1 MRKILLF
8 AFMQLCCLGLFAQT
22 SIETAQ
28 DLVPGVNTCD
38 VTDATGY
45 VTVYFK
51 YTVPAE
57 SGQLVTVGAASSSLS
72 FTMSE
77 DGTYNTQIVGISS
90 YTSTS
95 VEMVFPVEA
104 GQTVYLAVA
113 GYNVTQFEFTMSAE
127 NAEIDGGATCDAP
140 IAIVDEARTFIPSHY
155 DNSTYSS
162 TTYLS
167 YACPE
172 DGVLEMLFSSYVQ
185 SVSVSEG
192 CDGVATTVSISY
204 GSGSSYTGKVQVE
217 GGKNYILAIKTSSS
231 SPMFATFTLT
241 HPTVGASC
249 DMPFGG
255 VDEGNVLPAA
265 AGTYWYSYTATQ
277 TGYVQLSSTSSLPGG
292 SVSVYSSCG
301 GYSTAS
307 VDGCFL
313 LRFSVYSGTTYLIC
327 IEKTEATASDETF
340 DITCN
345 AESAGDSF
353 NNPIEIE
360 IGTTTVPEYNGNYYY
375 QVTVP
380 GEGSKFLKVTT
391 DAKFYSPTTQVAI
404 MPAANQY
411 SRLAVG
417 TNDVKAEVTAGES
430 YIICWTL
437 DEDINGF
444 GFTVSIEDIA
454 QGEVASNPIQA
465 VLGSNA
471 LAAGND
477 KYYTYTAT
485 QDGWLKVTPDDITTE
500 VSFPVVSGTYVS
512 YRTAVIDGFSTKT
525 EIQAGES
532 YLIMFSGMLMDGTFT
547 LEEADYAAGES
558 KETAIEVEG
567 NTAVIPERAQ
577 TFWYRYTAS
586 QEGMLTISANI
597 DYVMS
602 SSYKYPSVGVYR
614 ENDNYPTTI
623 MQSSSEG
630 TQFIGSFAAAENEV
644 FYVEVTMVT
653 AQSDKSLTFEIR
665 DFEPGET
672 SAYPIELTEGDNEL
686 IAASR
691 LNPVWYG
698 AYFNEGEV
706 TISSTDYFVMT
717 LYKADDLNTSLAS
730 ANYVYGEAPDYI
742 GSYELNYTVIEAGSY
757 LMKVEQAYAGDTI
770 HVSAAIETG
779 IDDIEAAS
787 GSVIPGAR
795 MVIVTPDTPDA
806 FVAVYNMSGQLIKA
820 ATISECTEIP
830 LEKGLYIVTVNGHA
844 VKVVVHE

>member
-1 MRKILLF
+1 MRKFLLF
-8 AFMQLCCLGLFAQT
+8 AFMQLCCWGLFAQT

-28 DLVPGVNTCD
+28 DLVPGENTCD

-57 SGQLVTVGAASSSLS
+57 SSQLVTVSAASSSLS

-90 YTSTS
+90 YTPTS
-95 VEMVFPVEA
+95 VERVFPVEA

-113 GYNVTQFEFTMSAE
+113 DYNVTHFEFTMSAE
-127 NAEIDGGATCDAP
+127 NAEIDGGATCDDP
-140 IAIVDEARTFIPSHY
+140 IAIADGVRTFIPSHY
-155 DNSTYSS
+155 DSSTYSS

-192 CDGVATTVSISY
+192 CDGVATTVSTSY
-204 GSGSSYTGKVQVE
+204 SSGSSYTGKVQVE
-217 GGKNYILAIKTSSS
+217 GGKNYIFAIKTSSS

-249 DMPFGG
+249 DMPFTGA
-255 VDEGNVLPAA
+255 ETGNVLPAA
-265 AGTYWYSYTATQ
+265 AGTYWYSYTAPSA
-277 TGYVQLSSTSSLPGG
+277 GYVSLTSTPSLPGG
-292 SVSVYSSCG
+292 SASVYTSCG
-301 GYSTAS
+301 YSANAS
-307 VDGCFL
+307 VDGCML
-313 LRFSVYSGTTYLIC
+313 LRFSVYGGNTYLIC

-353 NNPIEIE
+353 NNPIGIE
-360 IGTTTVPEYNGNYYY
+360 IGPTTVPEYNGNYYY

-391 DAKFYSPTTQVAI
+391 DDKFHSPTTQVAI

-437 DEDINGF
+437 DEDFNGF
-444 GFTVSIEDIA
+444 GFTVSVEDIA

-465 VLGSNA
+465 ELGNNT
-471 LAAGND
+471 LTAGND

-485 QDGWLKVTPDDITTE
+485 KNGWLKITPDDITTE

-512 YRTAVIDGFSTKT
+512 YRTAVKDGLSTKT

-547 LEEADYAAGES
+547 LEETDYAAGES
-558 KETAIEVEG
+558 KETAIVVEG
-567 NTAVIPERAQ
+567 NTAAIPEKAQ
-577 TFWYRYTAS
+577 TFWYRYTAP

-597 DYVMS
+597 DYVMT
-602 SSYKYPSVGVYR
+602 SSYRYPSVGVYR

-630 TQFIGSFAAAENEV
+630 TVYSGSFVAAENEL

-665 DFEPGET
+665 DFKPGET

-706 TISSTDYFVMT
+706 TISSTDRFMMT

-742 GSYELNYTVIEAGSY
+742 GFCELNYTVIEAGSY
-757 LMKVEQAYAGDTI
+757 LMKVEEAYGGTI